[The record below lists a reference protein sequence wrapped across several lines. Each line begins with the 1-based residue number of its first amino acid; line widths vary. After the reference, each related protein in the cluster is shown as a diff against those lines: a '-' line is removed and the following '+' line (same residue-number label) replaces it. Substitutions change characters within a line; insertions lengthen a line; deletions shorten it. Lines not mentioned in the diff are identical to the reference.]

1 MFRILDKIKEKKED
15 GSLWDMVDEAKW
27 MYGFARRYWGAII
40 YYIVLGVLGT
50 VMSLA
55 SSVASKNLIDIVTGR
70 ESGRLPLIVGIM
82 VGMQVGSI
90 AVNAIAGRVSMRIT
104 LRVNREIQAV
114 IYEKIMDT
122 DWEALSEFRSGDIM
136 NRFSRDVETVSDNVI
151 GWIPAFITKSVQ
163 FAGALIVILYYDPTM
178 ALFALL
184 SAPVTFV
191 LARILTRKMRFYN
204 KKMREMS
211 SSLMAFHQESFFNI
225 QQIKAFNL
233 IPVFRKKL
241 SDVQQEYIDTALEYN
256 RFSVASSAFMSIVG
270 MATAFG
276 CFGWGTYRLW
286 SGAISFGTMTLFLQL
301 SGNLSSSFSSL
312 VNMVPSAIGATT
324 AAGRIMEIAELPKE
338 NEGGSDAACTVDLH
352 PQEGLSV
359 CLKNTGFRYRTSD
372 MVLQNVNVTA
382 NPGEIIA
389 LVGPSGQGKT
399 TTIRIL
405 LGLLNPQEGQCY
417 LKDGEGNCVNVSA
430 FTRKYM
436 AYVPQGNTI
445 FSGTIGENMRM
456 VAPQATDEE
465 IEEALRTACA
475 WEFVSAL
482 PKGIDSKI
490 SERGNDFSEGQN
502 QRLSI
507 ARALLRDAPILLLD
521 EATSALDVATER
533 RLLRNIMRRE
543 QKRTCILTTHR
554 PTVLTMCDRVY
565 KIEDTHMNVLD
576 DEQLNELMR
585 EF

>member
-204 KKMREMS
+204 KK
-211 SSLMAFHQESFFNI
+211 
-225 QQIKAFNL
+225 
-233 IPVFRKKL
+233 
-241 SDVQQEYIDTALEYN
+241 
-256 RFSVASSAFMSIVG
+256 
-270 MATAFG
+270 
-276 CFGWGTYRLW
+276 
-286 SGAISFGTMTLFLQL
+286 
-301 SGNLSSSFSSL
+301 
-312 VNMVPSAIGATT
+312 
-324 AAGRIMEIAELPKE
+324 
-338 NEGGSDAACTVDLH
+338 DA
-352 PQEGLSV
+352 
-359 CLKNTGFRYRTSD
+359 
-372 MVLQNVNVTA
+372 
-382 NPGEIIA
+382 
-389 LVGPSGQGKT
+389 
-399 TTIRIL
+399 
-405 LGLLNPQEGQCY
+405 
-417 LKDGEGNCVNVSA
+417 
-430 FTRKYM
+430 
-436 AYVPQGNTI
+436 
-445 FSGTIGENMRM
+445 
-456 VAPQATDEE
+456 
-465 IEEALRTACA
+465 
-475 WEFVSAL
+475 
-482 PKGIDSKI
+482 
-490 SERGNDFSEGQN
+490 
-502 QRLSI
+502 
-507 ARALLRDAPILLLD
+507 
-521 EATSALDVATER
+521 
-533 RLLRNIMRRE
+533 
-543 QKRTCILTTHR
+543 
-554 PTVLTMCDRVY
+554 
-565 KIEDTHMNVLD
+565 
-576 DEQLNELMR
+576 
-585 EF
+585 